1 MRMNGR
7 MNGRRLALWMAL
19 ALLVAAPQTA
29 QAYLGPGLGMG
40 AIGVALGVVG
50 SVFMGILAVVWYP
63 IKRLLRRLRGR
74 SAAAPTP
81 EDAGTD

>member
-1 MRMNGR
+1 
-7 MNGRRLALWMAL
+7 MAL

>member
-1 MRMNGR
+1 MNGR

>member
-1 MRMNGR
+1 MRMNGQR
-7 MNGRRLALWMAL
+7 IAGLIAL

-50 SVFMGILAVVWYP
+50 SIFMGIVAVVWYP
-63 IKRLLRRLRGR
+63 FKRLLRRVRGR

-81 EDAGTD
+81 EETGED

>member
-1 MRMNGR
+1 